1 MFLLECENTDANGE
15 VGRVIGEALTQT
27 FDNLM
32 NPQTAPREGV
42 EVEEFTEEEDRILNG
57 DPAPVR
63 APRAPTG
70 VTFSKGPVSLNIGI
84 CIRCPD
90 NKILL
95 LIKIFFRT
103 RPHSLTLIS
112 ARNLWTGLELT
123 LEVIR
128 RLF

>member
-1 MFLLECENTDANGE
+1 
-15 VGRVIGEALTQT
+15 
-27 FDNLM
+27 M

-84 CIRCPD
+84 CKRCPV
-90 NKILL
+90 NSIFKLL
-95 LIKIFFRT
+95 LIKNFF
-103 RPHSLTLIS
+103 
-112 ARNLWTGLELT
+112 
-123 LEVIR
+123 
-128 RLF
+128 